1 MHFSSSYNSGS
12 TQKFEMKQFW
22 LKNSAIYW
30 QALFIY
36 YLLCTLATGDFYDC
50 LVLFTYKTI
59 EGVLC
64 LLGFL
69 FLKLVV
75 FGLFYLVD

>member
-1 MHFSSSYNSGS
+1 MHFTSSYKSCS
-12 TQKFEMKQFW
+12 AQKFEMKQFG

-50 LVLFTYKTI
+50 LDSIYIQNNRGCSLFTRFFIPKADGLWT
-59 EGVLC
+59 
-64 LLGFL
+64 LLSS
-69 FLKLVV
+69 
-75 FGLFYLVD
+75 

>member
-1 MHFSSSYNSGS
+1 MHFTSSYKNCSA
-12 TQKFEMKQFW
+12 QKFDMKQLW

-50 LVLFTYKTI
+50 LLVFTYKTI

-64 LLGFL
+64 LLDF
-69 FLKLVV
+69 FIPKAD
-75 FGLFYLVD
+75 GLWTLLSS